1 MAEYSAI
8 AAVSRSI
15 ERLIRHWFELEDP
28 FPVAAT
34 TTRVVLVTTDDLNAT
49 NFPTRVGMP
58 ALTIF
63 LYKVDVNR
71 VMRSAWSGVG
81 SQTGRSILPLDL
93 HFLITAWAENAE
105 FEHRILGRAMQCL
118 EAHSLLGGP
127 LLHESG
133 GWAPHETVQICID
146 EITTEAVMR
155 TFDSLPVEY
164 RLSVPYLAKIA
175 RIDTPEPMAG
185 PVTTAL
191 TEAQGKN
198 GS

>member
-28 FPVAAT
+28 VPVAST
-34 TTRVVLVTTDDLNAT
+34 TTRVALVTTDDLIPG
-49 NFPTRVGMP
+49 NFATRVGLP

-63 LYKVDVNR
+63 LYKIDVNR
-71 VMRSAWSGVG
+71 VMRAGWSGVG
-81 SQTGRSILPLDL
+81 SQTGRSVLPLDL
-93 HFLITAWAENAE
+93 HFLLTAWADNAE
-105 FEHRILGRAMQCL
+105 FEQRILGRAMQCL
-118 EAHSLLGGP
+118 EAHPVLGGP

-133 GWAPHETVQICID
+133 GWAPHESVQIAID

-175 RIDTPEPMAG
+175 RIDTPEPIAG
-185 PVTTAL
+185 PVTHAV
-191 TEAQGKN
+191 AGVA
-198 GS
+198 GSVKK